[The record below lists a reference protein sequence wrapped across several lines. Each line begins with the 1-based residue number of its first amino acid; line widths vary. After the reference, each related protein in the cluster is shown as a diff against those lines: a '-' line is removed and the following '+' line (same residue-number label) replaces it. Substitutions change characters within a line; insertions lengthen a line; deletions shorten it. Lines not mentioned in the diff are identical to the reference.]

1 MTIDIIVHSGN
12 KFALEQW
19 LDARN
24 LGDNVQ
30 DVDPLSPTFGDYFY
44 THRVGQFYYWNHPSG
59 VVTKSIT
66 IDNTDPEDPISTVV
80 TYTGFYALLRFEN
93 TIPTNLKAWTETS
106 TAVSVLDG
114 VAGVGGEGV
123 TMLDPEDLR
132 TQLVS
137 AGVPLWDGM
146 VGIPNQWSDPQL
158 WAFSN
163 IMIGDQRV
171 FDSVTYEST
180 IDFNVWS
187 PTQYPEGWN
196 VI

>member
-1 MTIDIIVHSGN
+1 MSIDILIHAGT

-19 LDARN
+19 LDARD

-30 DVDPLSPTFGDYFY
+30 DVDATSPTFGDYFY

-59 VVTKSIT
+59 VVTKSI
-66 IDNTDPEDPISTVV
+66 DNTDPENPVV
-80 TYTGFYALLRFEN
+80 VQYTGFYALLKFAD
-93 TIPTNLKAWTETS
+93 TIPTNLKTWTENS

-132 TQLVS
+132 AQIVA
-137 AGVPLWDGM
+137 AGAPLWDGILG
-146 VGIPNQWSDPQL
+146 VGNQWSDPAL

-180 IDFNVWS
+180 IDFNVWT
-187 PTQYPEGWN
+187 PTQYPEGW
-196 VI
+196 VVVP